1 MYEIFVNGER
11 VKEMENTKAE
21 RFNQM
26 KVYFGD
32 NFYPVQ
38 EGKIKNLYIE
48 TRHG

>member
-1 MYEIFVNGER
+1 MYEIFVDGER

-21 RFNQM
+21 RFNNI
-26 KVYFGD
+26 KVYSGD
-32 NFYPVQ
+32 NWYPAQ